1 MLSLGAVTRNTSCG
15 CDCLFGWVVKL
26 RCLFSVD
33 SEGVFV
39 WVFCVCGK
47 IEYAGIL
54 DGCTMP
60 ERWLEMVVVM
70 GTLEG
75 F

>member
-1 MLSLGAVTRNTSCG
+1 
-15 CDCLFGWVVKL
+15 
-26 RCLFSVD
+26 VD

-54 DGCTMP
+54 DGCTIP

-70 GTLEG
+70 GSLEG
-75 F
+75 FWRCYWTVWGFGGF